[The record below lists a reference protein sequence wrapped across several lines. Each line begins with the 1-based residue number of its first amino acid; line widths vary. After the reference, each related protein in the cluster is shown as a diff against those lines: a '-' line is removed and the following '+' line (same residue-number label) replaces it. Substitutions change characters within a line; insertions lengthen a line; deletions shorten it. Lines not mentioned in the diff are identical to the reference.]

1 MKTAVVYYSR
11 SGQNYFGGS
20 IKNLEKG
27 NAQKIVEMIKQT
39 KDVDVIQIQTVNA
52 YPEDYT
58 ECTKVAKKE
67 LNNNERPQ
75 IINKESLEGYQNIIL
90 VYPNWWSTM
99 PMALWTYLESQNLSE
114 KDIYPICT
122 HEGSG
127 MGVSEKDIKKLCPKA
142 IVHSGLAIKGT
153 QVDNSEH
160 VIQKYIKNI

>member
-11 SGQNYFGGS
+11 SGQNYFGGN
-20 IKNLEKG
+20 IINMEKG
-27 NAQKIVEMIKQT
+27 NARKIVEVIAQT
-39 KDVDVIQIQTVNA
+39 KQVDIFQVQTVKA

-67 LNNNERPQ
+67 LNHNERPQ
-75 IINKESLEGYQNIIL
+75 IINKESLEQYQTIVL

-99 PMALWTYLESQNLSE
+99 PMAMWTYLELQDLSG

-127 MGVSEKDIKKLCPKA
+127 MGVSEKDIKKLCPHA
-142 IVHSGLAIKGT
+142 NVHTGLAVKGT
-153 QVDNSEH
+153 NVDQSRQN
-160 VIQKYIKNI
+160 IMNYIRDI